1 MIDLSIVIPTC
12 NRCEMLRDLLQRL
25 HDDVRC
31 AMEIIVVDGASTDGT
46 PQVVDEFG
54 KLFDRRMKV
63 IRETR
68 REGFVRAAN
77 KGFRAATGRN
87 MIWLNDD
94 ARPLPG
100 TLDEAVRQIDSAPAE
115 VGFLAMFHRFAGER
129 NVAYETMRDG
139 EIFRLCHVRGTL
151 YANFPIGRRA
161 IYERLG
167 YFDER
172 FYFYAADPDLSLKAW
187 NAGLRI
193 EPAHG
198 CYIDHDQHADD
209 RRAED
214 TAHGREDNAK
224 LFAKWNLPEK
234 NNLRNDFDPDRP
246 CMLNGLRPEPPKVS
260 FVISTYNRKTAL
272 LSTLDKLREIQ
283 SSKFTTETIVV
294 DNASTDGTAEI
305 VEREYPE
312 VTLKRLSKNLGAC
325 AKNLALAMT
334 TGQYVVFLDDDSYP
348 DAASIGRMIEHFRG
362 DPSLGAAVFDVHLP
376 DGSREC
382 SAFPAV
388 FIGCGTGFRR
398 EALIQAGGLPEDFFM
413 QAEEYDL
420 SLRLLD
426 GGWNIGRF
434 EDLRV
439 THLKTPSARQPTRTT
454 RLDAR
459 NNFLV
464 VSRRFPREYR
474 RAYSVD
480 WMRRY
485 HWMAQTKPWPH
496 RFAFW
501 RGLVEG
507 IVKSFRPGKRREISL
522 GAFEKFAMIDEIQR
536 RMATLARERKLR
548 RILLVDVGKNIYAFW
563 SAARALNLQIVAIAD
578 AHLTKPGRK
587 YRGIAVVDDLAA
599 RELQFDAAMLT
610 NISPVHSII
619 RREQWRMNGSRSVID
634 LFETPSAISVAA

>member
-1 MIDLSIVIPTC
+1 
-12 NRCEMLRDLLQRL
+12 
-25 HDDVRC
+25 
-31 AMEIIVVDGASTDGT
+31 MEIIVVDGASTDGT
-46 PQVVDEFG
+46 PRVLDEFG
-54 KLFDRRMKV
+54 KLLGRQLIV

-100 TLDEAVRQIDSAPAE
+100 TLDEAVRQMDSASPGVA
-115 VGFLAMFHRFAGER
+115 FLAMFHRFAGER
-129 NVAYETMRDG
+129 NVACETTHDG
-139 EIFRLCHVRGTL
+139 RIFRLCHVRGTL
-151 YANFPIGRRA
+151 YANFPIGRRET
-161 IYERLG
+161 YKKLE

-193 EPAHG
+193 EPANG
-198 CYIDHDQHADD
+198 CFIDHDQHEDD

-214 TAHGREDNAK
+214 TDRGREDNAK

-234 NNLRNDFDPDRP
+234 NHLRNDFDPERP
-246 CMLNGLRPEPPKVS
+246 CTLNGLRPQPPKVS
-260 FVISTYNRKTAL
+260 FLISTFNRKTAL
-272 LSTLDKLREIQ
+272 LNTLDKLRNVQ
-283 SSKFTTETIVV
+283 SQSFRTETIVV
-294 DNASTDGTAEI
+294 DNASIDGTAEI

-312 VTLKRLSKNLGAC
+312 VTIKRVAKNRGAC
-325 AKNLALAMT
+325 AKNLGLAMT
-334 TGQYVVFLDDDSYP
+334 TGQYVVFLDDDSYS
-348 DAASIGRMIEHFRG
+348 DAGSIGRMIEHFRG
-362 DPSLGAAVFDVHLP
+362 DPSLGAAIFDVHLP

-382 SAFPAV
+382 SAFPVV

-398 EALIQAGGLPEDFFM
+398 EALLQTGGLPDDFFM

-426 GGWNIGRF
+426 GGWDIRRF
-434 EDLRV
+434 DDLRV

-464 VSRRFPREYR
+464 VSRRFPREFR
-474 RAYSVD
+474 RAYTVD

-485 HWMAQTKPWPH
+485 HWMAQTKAWPH

-507 IVKSFRPGKRREISL
+507 IVRSLIPGKRREISL

-536 RMATLARERKLR
+536 RMATVARERNLR

-563 SAARALNLQIVAIAD
+563 GAARALNLQIVAVAD
-578 AHLTKPGRK
+578 ANLAKPGRH
-587 YRGIAVVDDLAA
+587 YRGIAVVDDSAA
-599 RELQFDAAMLT
+599 RELQFDAAILT

-619 RREQWRMNGSRSVID
+619 RRDQLRMNGSCPVLD
-634 LFETPSAISVAA
+634 LFEIPSAVSVAA